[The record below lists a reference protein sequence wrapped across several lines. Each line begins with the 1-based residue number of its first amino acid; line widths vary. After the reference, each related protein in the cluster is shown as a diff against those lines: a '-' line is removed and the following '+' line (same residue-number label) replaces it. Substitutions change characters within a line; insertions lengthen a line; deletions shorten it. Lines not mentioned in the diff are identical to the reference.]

1 MSELPPDDQRWQE
14 FLRQNRPTPPP
25 GADDLED
32 QLMSAIEKQDLP
44 LQGRRL
50 WAVPPVI
57 AAGLLM
63 TWSGYRTLT
72 PSFELSNSSTKLEA
86 FLENNWNHVV
96 GETSA
101 SSPSNSTPDEWMLLA
116 NTAP

>member
-1 MSELPPDDQRWQE
+1 MSNLPPDDQKWQE

-25 GADDLED
+25 SPDELEE

-44 LQGRRL
+44 LHGRQL

-63 TWSGYRTLT
+63 AWSGYRTLT

-86 FLENNWNHVV
+86 FFGKQLESRCRRDIS
-96 GETSA
+96 EFSK
-101 SSPSNSTPDEWMLLA
+101 
-116 NTAP
+116 

>member
-1 MSELPPDDQRWQE
+1 MSKLPPDDQRWQE
-14 FLRQNRPTPPP
+14 FLRQNRPTPPS

-32 QLMSAIEKQDLP
+32 QIISAIEKQDLP

-63 TWSGYRTLT
+63 AWSGYRTLT
-72 PSFELSNSSTKLEA
+72 PPFELSNSSTKLEA